1 MRVLDVVKTANKN
14 LGRSKLRTF
23 LTLLAISIGT
33 FTLALSLGLGQ
44 GVKNYISSQLGT
56 FEDINLYQVNKKN
69 ANNFSGGF
77 GSGEPVE
84 YTGESTANAGNF
96 DQLLL
101 KQEDIEKIKQ
111 TEGVSGV
118 ILPYQPN
125 FEYLTNS
132 SGKQYNSP
140 VEMRYQDLP
149 IKIVAGSDISSDSS
163 DQILIS
169 RKFIPAIGAK
179 DSQDAVGKT
188 VKMTYKTAGGQVIT
202 KEFSVKGVF
211 EPTIIDQPIKLSESD
226 ARIIATEQA
235 PFGQLQFF
243 AIFASKKSGF
253 DENALKDNLSKN
265 GYEASSIADINN
277 TLNSVVTGIQVAL
290 GAFSGIAILAALV
303 GVINTLFM
311 AVLERTKEIGL
322 YRALGSSRKT
332 IFGLF
337 SVEAAL
343 LGIWGSLFGLAFA
356 FLAQNLINKVSSQ
369 TFLKGIEGLKLL
381 DINITMMAFII
392 LSVAVITLLAGI
404 LPAIKASKLDP
415 IEALRYE

>member
-1 MRVLDVVKTANKN
+1 MRVLDIVKTANKN

-44 GVKNYISSQLGT
+44 GVKNYISSQLGS
-56 FEDINLYQVNKKN
+56 FENVNLYQVNKKN

-84 YTGESTANAGNF
+84 YTGESNVSAGNF

-101 KQEDIEKIKQ
+101 KQEDIDKIKQ
-111 TEGVSGV
+111 TEGVESV
-118 ILPYQPN
+118 ILPYQPQ

-132 SGKQYNSP
+132 SGKQYNAP
-140 VEMRYQDLP
+140 VEIRYQDIP
-149 IKIVAGSDISSDSS
+149 AKIVAGSDIQNDSS
-163 DQILIS
+163 GQILVS
-169 RKFIPAIGAK
+169 RKFVSAIGANN
-179 DSQDAVGKT
+179 SQEAVGKT
-188 VKMTYKTAGGQVIT
+188 VKMTYKTAAGKLVT
-202 KEFSVKGVF
+202 KDFIVSGVF

-226 ARIIATEQA
+226 AKVIATEQA

-243 AIFASKKSGF
+243 AIFASKENGF
-253 DENALKDNLSKN
+253 DENVLKDNLAKN

-277 TLNSVVTGIQVAL
+277 TLNSIITGIQVAL

-343 LGIWGSLFGLAFA
+343 LGIWGSLFGLVFA
-356 FLAQNLINKVSSQ
+356 FIAQNLINKVSEQ

-381 DINITMMAFII
+381 DINISMMILII
-392 LSVAVITLLAGI
+392 VSVAVITLLAGI